1 MEKFLIGIFYTFVRS
16 AIQHVFFGCSVGYIE
31 LIVKMPVMHK
41 DVQLDEIVSV
51 LRKGGTILYPTD
63 TIWGIGCDAT
73 NAKAVDK
80 VFRIKERLLYKSLIV
95 LVKDIEMLE
104 KYVSSVPDISRELIA
119 SFKDPL
125 TIIYPGGRHLPKN
138 VIAEDGSVA
147 VRIPNH
153 SFCQQLLDAIQKPV
167 TSTSA
172 NITGAPIP
180 YSFRSVSD
188 QIKEAVDY
196 IVPLEH
202 DKVTR
207 PKPSTII
214 KIDSNGELKVL
225 RN

>member
-1 MEKFLIGIFYTFVRS
+1 MLN
-16 AIQHVFFGCSVGYIE
+16 
-31 LIVKMPVMHK
+31 
-41 DVQLDEIVSV
+41 DVQLNEITGV

-73 NAKAVDK
+73 NTKAVDK

-95 LVKDIEMLE
+95 LVKDVEMLE
-104 KYVSSVPDISRELIA
+104 KYVSSVPDIARELIS
-119 SFKDPL
+119 SFNEPL

-138 VIAEDGSVA
+138 VIADDGSVA
-147 VRIPNH
+147 VRIPDH
-153 SFCQQLLDAIQKPV
+153 SLCLQLLDAVQKPL

-180 YSFRSVSD
+180 YSYRSVSN